1 MWNGIEINA
10 IDFGRT
16 EQWRC
21 KQDCSGADQS
31 KISIVPWFQRVSDV
45 EDVDSN
51 CIFNFSGSRQ
61 QNTTDE
67 DGDKLAAQT
76 ANNESMIWTYP
87 PGNIEI

>member
-10 IDFGRT
+10 TDFGRT

-21 KQDCSGADQS
+21 KQDCSGTDQS

-45 EDVDSN
+45 EDVNSN
-51 CIFNFSGSRQ
+51 CIVKFSGSGQ

-67 DGDKLAAQT
+67 DDDKSAA
-76 ANNESMIWTYP
+76 MIWTYS